1 MASVTAKKGSL
12 SFTAYRG
19 DAKTLL
25 AFNLDKQSAKNLA
38 GFTIQCQ
45 PGDKPG
51 YYLFNQLQFKTP
63 ADHAQDA
70 KEPPRSS
77 INAPIHKFRWV
88 HVLGAVHQGIK
99 PFFGTYTY
107 TVTPRYF
114 DNGRLL
120 PLDPSLS
127 ASLKIEVGEFTKGN
141 LELGFTRGYTQSQA
155 FVNHFGPTAKI
166 KPQPP
171 KLLYDTS
178 MLAAT
183 NSQGVTYTYEDEY
196 EWLGLTAR
204 EKIFSIVSDVLK
216 NKTRVIDVFAY
227 DLNETDILQ
236 LLLKLAKQGRI
247 RLILDNSKDHH
258 DKQNSK
264 PEDQFAKLFTKAAGA
279 KQLLQRGMFKRYAHD
294 KVIIVYKEKTR
305 KTPLHVLTGS
315 TNFSATGLYVNSNH
329 VLVYNDREVAGWYA
343 SVFAKVWETQVKLTP
358 FVQSNWSLKTFSSS
372 AKATPKSDF
381 TFAPHDSATS
391 AKVLKT
397 VTDRITAEGKK
408 SKSEGSVLF
417 AVMQISTPKRK
428 KTSVKSAGGRSKKPA
443 VGNPVYDALNNLHKN
458 ERIFSYGISD
468 SPDGIALY
476 PIGKKIGVL
485 VTGKPSQTIL
495 PPPFNQVPAIK
506 GFGHQVHHKFVVCG
520 FNTPDAVVFCGSSN
534 LSTGGEESNGD
545 NLLAIHD
552 QDIATVFA
560 IEALLLV
567 DHFDFLDN
575 MPKASMGNA
584 KVRGKGKAKIARPTA
599 SQHQAAMNAGW
610 FLSTDGQWATKYF
623 NSNDLHCVDRQLF
636 GG

>member
-1 MASVTAKKGSL
+1 
-12 SFTAYRG
+12 
-19 DAKTLL
+19 
-25 AFNLDKQSAKNLA
+25 
-38 GFTIQCQ
+38 
-45 PGDKPG
+45 
-51 YYLFNQLQFKTP
+51 
-63 ADHAQDA
+63 
-70 KEPPRSS
+70 
-77 INAPIHKFRWV
+77 
-88 HVLGAVHQGIK
+88 VLGAVHQGIQ
-99 PFFGTYTY
+99 PFFGTYIY

-127 ASLKIEVGEFTKGN
+127 ASLKIEVGEFTKGK

-166 KPQPP
+166 QPQPP

-178 MLAAT
+178 TQAAT
-183 NSQGVTYTYEDEY
+183 NSQGVKFTYEDEY

-204 EKIFSIVSDVLK
+204 EKIFGVLNDVLK
-216 NKTRVIDVFAY
+216 NKAQVIDVFAY

-264 PEDQFAKLFTKAAGA
+264 PEDQFARLFSKAAGS
-279 KQLLQRGMFKRYAHD
+279 KKLLQRGKFGRYAHD
-294 KVIIVYKEKTR
+294 KVIVVYNDKAR
-305 KTPLHVLTGS
+305 KTPLKVLTGS

-329 VLVYNDREVAGWYA
+329 VLVYDDREVAGWYA
-343 SVFAKVWETQVKLTP
+343 SIFAEVWQTAVALKP
-358 FVQSNWSLKTFSSS
+358 FVKSSWSLKTFSSS
-372 AKATPKSDF
+372 TKAVPKTDF
-381 TFAPHDSATS
+381 TFAPHDSATTG
-391 AKVLKT
+391 KVLKT
-397 VTDRITAEGKK
+397 VTDRIAVEEKK

-417 AVMQISTPKRK
+417 AVMQISTPQRK
-428 KTSVKSAGGRSKKPA
+428 KTSAKGAGGKSKKPA
-443 VGNPVYDALNNLHKN
+443 AQNPVYDALNNLHKN
-458 ERIFSYGISD
+458 NRIFSYGISD
-468 SPDGIALY
+468 SPGGIALY
-476 PIGKKIGVL
+476 PVGKTTGVL

-534 LSTGGEESNGD
+534 LSTGGEENNGD

-567 DHFDFLDN
+567 DHFDFLDK
-575 MPKASMGNA
+575 MPKASKGKAKGKGN
-584 KVRGKGKAKIARPTA
+584 GKAKIAQLPA
-599 SQHQAAMNAGW
+599 SQHQSAMNAAW
-610 FLSTDGQWATKYF
+610 FLPTDDKWTTKYF
-623 NSNDLHCVDRQLF
+623 DPKDLHSVDRQLF

>member
-1 MASVTAKKGSL
+1 MTSVTTKKGSL

-38 GFTIQCQ
+38 GFTVQCQ
-45 PGDKPG
+45 PGNKPA
-51 YYLFNQLQFKTP
+51 YFLFNQLQFETP

-70 KEPPRSS
+70 KEPARSS

-88 HVLGAVHQGIK
+88 HVLGAVHQGID
-99 PFFGTYTY
+99 PLFGTYTY

-114 DNGRLL
+114 DSGRLL

-141 LELGFTRGYTQSQA
+141 LDLGFTRGYTQSQA

-166 KPQPP
+166 QPQPP
-171 KLLYDTS
+171 KLLYDTA
-178 MLAAT
+178 MQAAT
-183 NSQGVTYTYEDEY
+183 NSQGVKYTYEDEY

-204 EKIFSIVSDVLK
+204 EKILGILNDVFK
-216 NKTRVIDVFAY
+216 NKAQVIDVFAY
-227 DLNETDILQ
+227 DLNETSILQ
-236 LLLKLAKQGRI
+236 LLLKLAKQGRV
-247 RLILDNSKDHH
+247 RLILDDSKDHH
-258 DKQNSK
+258 DQQNSK
-264 PEDQFAKLFTKAAGA
+264 PEDQFAKLFDKVAGS
-279 KQLLQRGMFKRYAHD
+279 KQLLQRGKFGRYAHD
-294 KVIIVYKEKTR
+294 KVIIVYKDKTR
-305 KTPLHVLTGS
+305 KIPLKALTGS

-343 SVFAKVWETQVKLTP
+343 SVFAEVWGTQVKLKP
-358 FVQSNWSLKTFSSS
+358 FVASNWSLKTFSSS
-372 AKATPKSDF
+372 VKATPKTDF
-381 TFAPHDSATS
+381 TFAPHDSGTTAR
-391 AKVLKT
+391 VLKT
-397 VTDRITAEGKK
+397 VTDRIAAEGKK

-428 KTSVKSAGGRSKKPA
+428 KTAVKNAVGKSKKPA
-443 VGNPVYDALNNLHKN
+443 AQNPVYDALNRLHKN

-476 PIGKKIGVL
+476 PIGKKTGVL

-520 FNTPDAVVFCGSSN
+520 FDTADAVVFCGSSN
-534 LSTGGEESNGD
+534 LSTGGEENNGD

-567 DHFDFLDN
+567 DHFDFLDK
-575 MPKASMGNA
+575 MPKAGKGNA
-584 KVRGKGKAKIARPTA
+584 KGKGNGRVKTARLPT
-599 SQHQAAMNAGW
+599 SQHQTAMNAGW
-610 FLSTDGQWATKYF
+610 FLSTDDQWAAKYF
-623 NSNDLHCVDRQLF
+623 DPKDLHSVDRQLF

>member
-1 MASVTAKKGSL
+1 MAGVTTKKGSL
-12 SFTAYRG
+12 SVTAYRG

-45 PGDKPG
+45 PGDKPA

-114 DNGRLL
+114 DNSRLL

-127 ASLKIEVGEFTKGN
+127 ASLKIEVNEFTKGN
-141 LELGFTRGYTQSQA
+141 LGLGFTRGYTQSQA
-155 FVNHFGPTAKI
+155 FVNHFGPTARI
-166 KPQPP
+166 QPQPP

-178 MLAAT
+178 TQAAT
-183 NSQGVTYTYEDEY
+183 NSQGVKYTYEDEY

-204 EKIFSIVSDVLK
+204 EKIFGILNDVLK
-216 NKTRVIDVFAY
+216 NKSQVIDVFAY

-236 LLLKLAKQGRI
+236 LLLKLAKLGRV
-247 RLILDNSKDHH
+247 RLILDDSKDHH

-264 PEDQFAKLFTKAAGA
+264 PEDQFAKLFTKAAGS
-279 KQLLQRGMFKRYAHD
+279 KQLLQRGKFKRFAHD
-294 KVIIVYKEKTR
+294 KVIIVYKDKTR
-305 KTPLHVLTGS
+305 KTPLYVLTGS

-343 SVFAKVWETQVKLTP
+343 SVFAEVWQTQVKLAP

-372 AKATPKSDF
+372 AKATPTTDF
-381 TFAPHDSATS
+381 TFAPHNSATT

-397 VTDRITAEGKK
+397 VTDRIAAEGKK

-417 AVMQISTPKRK
+417 AVMQIGTPKRK
-428 KTSVKSAGGRSKKPA
+428 KTSAKNAAGRKAA
-443 VGNPVYDALNNLHKN
+443 VANPVYFALNNLHKN
-458 ERIFSYGISD
+458 QRIFSYGISD

-476 PIGKKIGVL
+476 PVDKKTGVL

-520 FNTPDAVVFCGSSN
+520 FNTRDAVVFCGSSN

-567 DHFDFLDN
+567 DHFDFLDR
-575 MPKASMGNA
+575 MPKAD
-584 KVRGKGKAKIARPTA
+584 KGKGKGKSKRNGKAKTARPVA
-599 SQHQAAMNAGW
+599 SKTQAAMDAGW
-610 FLSTDGQWATKYF
+610 FLPTDDQWAAKYF
-623 NSNDLHCVDRQLF
+623 NPNDLHSIDRQLF